1 MKPSN
6 FFFFVAVI
14 FLFLLLVVFVSKKS
28 HEQIYKIKSAPQPTD
43 EYLDEI
49 VKEYVVSNGNSEDPD
64 EQEKRK
70 QIVKQNLQKIYQY
83 NQEETKKKEKNV
95 VAKFT
100 ANKFLAYT
108 YEEIVQNFTG
118 LAIPQ
123 HLIQAD
129 PVPAF
134 ENYQLV
140 DFDQIPS
147 TDAKKDIF
155 YGLSPKLFNKARDQG
170 ICGSCWAF
178 SAVTAVE
185 AQIVKK
191 YVAENPA
198 YIAVQYYID
207 CVKKAKGCEGG
218 FPLYVYEKIAEDG
231 FVMWDKY
238 TPYSEDKN
246 EICAKPKYNL
256 PIDLKG
262 IICFGKEDVAYFTK
276 PYIKESENFYN
287 LDLRVPNAMMKE
299 KIKKILFNYGPIS
312 LLIYVDHKLPYISS
326 GIFIA
331 GNKKDGKEMYPN
343 HAVVVAGYG
352 MNIYGEDYW
361 IVRNSWGSEWA
372 EDGYVQL
379 STKSHISGLNLP
391 ILEKEP
397 PLITE

>member
-1 MKPSN
+1 M
-6 FFFFVAVI
+6 
-14 FLFLLLVVFVSKKS
+14 VVFVSNKS
-28 HEQIYKIKSAPQPTD
+28 HAQIYKIKNGPSPTE
-43 EYLDEI
+43 EYLEEI
-49 VKEYVVSNGNSEDPD
+49 VKEYVVSSGSTDDKD

-70 QIVKQNLQKIYQY
+70 QIVKQNLQSIYQY
-83 NQEETKKKEKNV
+83 NQDETKKKEKTV
-95 VAKFT
+95 VAKFA
-100 ANKFLAYT
+100 ANKFLPYT
-108 YEEIVQNFTG
+108 YDEIVKNFTG

-123 HLIQAD
+123 HLTQPD
-129 PVPAF
+129 PVPAS
-134 ENYQLV
+134 ENYHLI

-178 SAVTAVE
+178 SAVTAME

-191 YVAENPA
+191 YVTENPA
-198 YIAVQYYID
+198 YISAQYYID

-238 TPYSEDKN
+238 TPYSENQND
-246 EICAKPKYNL
+246 ICAKPKYNL
-256 PIDLKG
+256 PIDFKG
-262 IICFGKEDVAYFTK
+262 IICFGKDQAGYFEK
-276 PYIKESENFYN
+276 DYIKESENFYN
-287 LDLRVPNAMMKE
+287 LELRVPDDKMKE

-312 LLIYVDHKLPYISS
+312 MLIYVDQKLPYISS

-331 GNKKDGKEMYPN
+331 NNKKDGKIMYPN
-343 HAVVVAGYG
+343 HAVVMAGYG
-352 MNIYGEDYW
+352 VNIYGEDYW

-379 STKSHISGLNLP
+379 STKSHISGLNMP
-391 ILEKEP
+391 ILEKSP
-397 PLITE
+397 PLMTE